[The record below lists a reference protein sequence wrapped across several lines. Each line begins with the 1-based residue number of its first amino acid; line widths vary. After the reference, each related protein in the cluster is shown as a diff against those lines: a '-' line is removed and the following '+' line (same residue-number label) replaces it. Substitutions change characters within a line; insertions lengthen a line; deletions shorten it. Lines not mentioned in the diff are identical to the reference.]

1 MRPSS
6 LGKGNGS
13 HTNNSVANC
22 QTGRPDRLPLCVQ
35 KRCAQRY
42 RHATT
47 LSDKIQSDYIHDARR
62 CGDRCEGSKADER
75 LASADRRETS
85 TARRGRL
92 PPSEGDHR
100 WRARTQ
106 CRVPRPLADDTRGNQ
121 GADRGV
127 QHGLWSRCCRRR
139 RGLRPRAPQRHA
151 PIGGFRTLDPRNYG
165 RRSRAPCPHARRRR
179 FERKRALGCSEPY
192 RRGHRGVLG
201 AGLDA
206 AALAAGRPGHGNK
219 KSEPDRGAAGPQLR
233 LQVVESTNVLL

>member
-22 QTGRPDRLPLCVQ
+22 LTGRPDRLPLCVQ
-35 KRCAQRY
+35 KDVHNDTDTQPLSRTRSRAITF
-42 RHATT
+42 TT
-47 LSDKIQSDYIHDARR
+47 PDSAEIGVKGA
-62 CGDRCEGSKADER
+62 KADER

-121 GADRGV
+121 GADPGV